1 MKIGDKLINFN
12 LVNTN
17 NEIIS
22 NYTFADRNAL
32 CIVFMSHS
40 CKESNAY
47 WGRLIKLAHRYEE
60 DSIALVA
67 INANDEAQDSKDSLE
82 YMKEF
87 MSEKT
92 NTNLIYLKDEDQSV
106 AKSFGAEKTP
116 DVFLFNSKREL
127 VYHGIIDDNW
137 ENESQVMMA
146 YLEDAIEYCLDGI
159 DIDYP
164 EMLGDGTDIIW
175 KNNS

>member
-1 MKIGDKLINFN
+1 MNIGDKISNFN

-22 NYTFADRNAL
+22 NYTFADRHAL
-32 CIVFMSHS
+32 CIIFMSHD
-40 CKESNAY
+40 CKQSNSY
-47 WGRLIKLAHRYEE
+47 WGRLIKLAHSYEE
-60 DSIALVA
+60 DNIAMVA
-67 INANDEAQDSKDSLE
+67 INPNDATQNPKDSLE
-82 YMKEF
+82 FMKLF
-87 MSEKT
+87 MADK
-92 NTNLIYLKDEDQSV
+92 LAPHFYYLKDEDQSV

-164 EMLGDGTDIIW
+164 ELPVDGTDIIW
-175 KNNS
+175 KK